1 MTSGFEVEYE
11 EAWAAGSALLRA
23 GDEVEGAGRAG
34 IALGADFY
42 GGALLVGAGRRFGA
56 RFEHLLIQGLAEEA
70 VAAGENLHA
79 TVRDYVDS
87 DILAPGLLAAAPAGA
102 W

>member
-23 GDEVEGAGRAG
+23 GDDVDAAGRAG
-34 IALGADFY
+34 ILLGADAY
-42 GGALLVGAGRRFGA
+42 GGARLVGAGRSFGA
-56 RFEHLLIQGLAEEA
+56 RFEHLLVQGLAEEA

-79 TVRDYVDS
+79 TVRDYADVDV
-87 DILAPGLLAAAPAGA
+87 LALGLLPAAPAGA
-102 W
+102 L